1 MRVWAGRPSR
11 ACRSECSARVGGHV
25 VLRRVGN
32 VPDRPARRRY
42 RRRARGY
49 ARWYDGVRL
58 RTRCDTA
65 PRAERLLAAL
75 RRDGEPHP
83 LARDAHCRCA
93 APPRPHH
100 LASGD
105 AARRRQHPGA
115 LPRRADAHGRR
126 PAADQGR
133 DRRAR
138 DGARR
143 APRAGVA
150 GSGAGTSLN
159 GVAPALLLTRDR
171 LPPVALIADLA
182 AYFVISNTIGLGVLT
197 ATGGI
202 STRALWPAC
211 VLWVPGA
218 VAGNLAGVA
227 VAPRV
232 PEQHFRRLTLA
243 VVFVAGAVTIATS
256 Y

>member
-1 MRVWAGRPSR
+1 VLSGFSLPF
-11 ACRSECSARVGGHV
+11 V
-25 VLRRVGN
+25 VTANLTLSLVTRIAV
-32 VPDRPARRRY
+32 ARR
-42 RRRARGY
+42 
-49 ARWYDGVRL
+49 L
-58 RTRCDTA
+58 RDHITW
-65 PRAERLLAAL
+65 PRATLL
-75 RRDGEPHP
+75 
-83 LARDAHCRCA
+83 
-93 APPRPHH
+93 
-100 LASGD
+100 
-105 AARRRQHPGA
+105 
-115 LPRRADAHGRR
+115 
-126 PAADQGR
+126 
-133 DRRAR
+133 
-138 DGARR
+138 
-143 APRAGVA
+143 VA
-150 GSGAGTSLN
+150 GSIPGLYLGARTLTGVDPRPIKVAIGVLVMALAVLLVRASRGAAPGAVPGGGLWAGFFCGFLGAVTSLN

-227 VAPRV
+227 VAPQV

>member
-1 MRVWAGRPSR
+1 VLSGFSLPF
-11 ACRSECSARVGGHV
+11 V
-25 VLRRVGN
+25 VTANLTLSLVTRIAV
-32 VPDRPARRRY
+32 ARR
-42 RRRARGY
+42 
-49 ARWYDGVRL
+49 L
-58 RTRCDTA
+58 RDHITW
-65 PRAERLLAAL
+65 PRATLL
-75 RRDGEPHP
+75 
-83 LARDAHCRCA
+83 
-93 APPRPHH
+93 
-100 LASGD
+100 
-105 AARRRQHPGA
+105 
-115 LPRRADAHGRR
+115 
-126 PAADQGR
+126 
-133 DRRAR
+133 
-138 DGARR
+138 
-143 APRAGVA
+143 VA
-150 GSGAGTSLN
+150 GSIPGLYLGARTLTGVDPRPIKVAIGVLVMALAVLLVRASRGAAPRPVPGAVLGAGFAGGFLGAVTSLN

-227 VAPRV
+227 VAPQV

>member
-1 MRVWAGRPSR
+1 MLSGFSLPF
-11 ACRSECSARVGGHV
+11 V
-25 VLRRVGN
+25 VTANLTLSLVTRIAV
-32 VPDRPARRRY
+32 ARR
-42 RRRARGY
+42 
-49 ARWYDGVRL
+49 L
-58 RTRCDTA
+58 RDHITW
-65 PRAERLLAAL
+65 PRATLL
-75 RRDGEPHP
+75 
-83 LARDAHCRCA
+83 
-93 APPRPHH
+93 
-100 LASGD
+100 
-105 AARRRQHPGA
+105 
-115 LPRRADAHGRR
+115 
-126 PAADQGR
+126 
-133 DRRAR
+133 
-138 DGARR
+138 
-143 APRAGVA
+143 VA
-150 GSGAGTSLN
+150 GSIPGLYLGARTLTGVDPRPIKVAIGVLVMALAVLLVRASRGAAPRPVPGAVLGAGFAGGFLGAVTSLN

-227 VAPRV
+227 VAPQV

>member
-1 MRVWAGRPSR
+1 VLSGFSLPF
-11 ACRSECSARVGGHV
+11 V
-25 VLRRVGN
+25 VTANLTLSLVTRIAV
-32 VPDRPARRRY
+32 ARR
-42 RRRARGY
+42 
-49 ARWYDGVRL
+49 L
-58 RTRCDTA
+58 RDHITW
-65 PRAERLLAAL
+65 PRATLL
-75 RRDGEPHP
+75 
-83 LARDAHCRCA
+83 
-93 APPRPHH
+93 
-100 LASGD
+100 
-105 AARRRQHPGA
+105 
-115 LPRRADAHGRR
+115 
-126 PAADQGR
+126 
-133 DRRAR
+133 
-138 DGARR
+138 
-143 APRAGVA
+143 VA
-150 GSGAGTSLN
+150 GSIPGLYLGARTLTGVDPRPIKVAIGVLVMALAVLLVRASRGAAPGGGPGGVLGAGFAGGFLGAVTSLN

>member
-1 MRVWAGRPSR
+1 MLSGFSLPF
-11 ACRSECSARVGGHV
+11 V
-25 VLRRVGN
+25 VTANLTLSLVTRIAV
-32 VPDRPARRRY
+32 ARR
-42 RRRARGY
+42 
-49 ARWYDGVRL
+49 L
-58 RTRCDTA
+58 RDHITW
-65 PRAERLLAAL
+65 PRATLL
-75 RRDGEPHP
+75 
-83 LARDAHCRCA
+83 
-93 APPRPHH
+93 
-100 LASGD
+100 
-105 AARRRQHPGA
+105 
-115 LPRRADAHGRR
+115 
-126 PAADQGR
+126 
-133 DRRAR
+133 
-138 DGARR
+138 
-143 APRAGVA
+143 VA
-150 GSGAGTSLN
+150 GSIPGLYLGARTLTGVDPRPIKVAIGVVVMALAVLLVRASRGAAPRPVPGAVLGAGFAGGFLGAVTSLN

>member
-1 MRVWAGRPSR
+1 VLSGFSLPF
-11 ACRSECSARVGGHV
+11 V
-25 VLRRVGN
+25 VTANLTLSLVTRIAV
-32 VPDRPARRRY
+32 ARR
-42 RRRARGY
+42 
-49 ARWYDGVRL
+49 L
-58 RTRCDTA
+58 RDHITW
-65 PRAERLLAAL
+65 PRATLLVAGSIPGLYLGARTLTGVDPRPIKVAIGVLVMAL
-75 RRDGEPHP
+75 AVLLGGAWRG
-83 LARDAHCRCA
+83 
-93 APPRPHH
+93 APPRPV
-100 LASGD
+100 
-105 AARRRQHPGA
+105 PGA
-115 LPRRADAHGRR
+115 VL
-126 PAADQGR
+126 
-133 DRRAR
+133 
-138 DGARR
+138 
-143 APRAGVA
+143 
-150 GSGAGTSLN
+150 GAGFAGGFLGAVTSLN

-227 VAPRV
+227 VAPQV

>member
-1 MRVWAGRPSR
+1 MLSGFSLPF
-11 ACRSECSARVGGHV
+11 V
-25 VLRRVGN
+25 VTANLTLSLVTRIAV
-32 VPDRPARRRY
+32 ARR
-42 RRRARGY
+42 
-49 ARWYDGVRL
+49 L
-58 RTRCDTA
+58 RDHITW
-65 PRAERLLAAL
+65 PRATLL
-75 RRDGEPHP
+75 
-83 LARDAHCRCA
+83 
-93 APPRPHH
+93 
-100 LASGD
+100 
-105 AARRRQHPGA
+105 
-115 LPRRADAHGRR
+115 
-126 PAADQGR
+126 
-133 DRRAR
+133 
-138 DGARR
+138 
-143 APRAGVA
+143 VA
-150 GSGAGTSLN
+150 GSIPGLYLGARTLTGVDPRPIKVAIGVLVMALAVLLVRASRGAAPRPVPGAVLGAGFAGGFLGAVTSLN

>member
-1 MRVWAGRPSR
+1 VLSGFSLPF
-11 ACRSECSARVGGHV
+11 V
-25 VLRRVGN
+25 VTANLTLSLVTRIAV
-32 VPDRPARRRY
+32 ARR
-42 RRRARGY
+42 
-49 ARWYDGVRL
+49 L
-58 RTRCDTA
+58 RDHITW
-65 PRAERLLAAL
+65 PRATLLVAGSIPGLYLGARTLTGVDPRPIKVAIGVLVMAL
-75 RRDGEPHP
+75 AVLLVRASRG
-83 LARDAHCRCA
+83 
-93 APPRPHH
+93 APPRPV
-100 LASGD
+100 
-105 AARRRQHPGA
+105 PGA
-115 LPRRADAHGRR
+115 VL
-126 PAADQGR
+126 
-133 DRRAR
+133 
-138 DGARR
+138 
-143 APRAGVA
+143 
-150 GSGAGTSLN
+150 GAGFAGGFLGAVTSLN

>member
-1 MRVWAGRPSR
+1 VLSGFSLPF
-11 ACRSECSARVGGHV
+11 V
-25 VLRRVGN
+25 VTANLTLSLVTRIAV
-32 VPDRPARRRY
+32 ARR
-42 RRRARGY
+42 
-49 ARWYDGVRL
+49 L
-58 RTRCDTA
+58 RDHITW
-65 PRAERLLAAL
+65 PRATLL
-75 RRDGEPHP
+75 
-83 LARDAHCRCA
+83 
-93 APPRPHH
+93 
-100 LASGD
+100 
-105 AARRRQHPGA
+105 
-115 LPRRADAHGRR
+115 
-126 PAADQGR
+126 
-133 DRRAR
+133 
-138 DGARR
+138 
-143 APRAGVA
+143 VA
-150 GSGAGTSLN
+150 GSIPGLYLGARTLTGVDPRPIKVAIGVLVMALAVLLVRASRGAAPRPVPGAVLGAGFAGGFLGAVTSLN

-211 VLWVPGA
+211 VLWIPGA

>member
-1 MRVWAGRPSR
+1 VLSGFSLPF
-11 ACRSECSARVGGHV
+11 V
-25 VLRRVGN
+25 VTANLTLSLVTRIAV
-32 VPDRPARRRY
+32 ARR
-42 RRRARGY
+42 
-49 ARWYDGVRL
+49 L
-58 RTRCDTA
+58 RDHITW
-65 PRAERLLAAL
+65 PRATLL
-75 RRDGEPHP
+75 
-83 LARDAHCRCA
+83 
-93 APPRPHH
+93 
-100 LASGD
+100 
-105 AARRRQHPGA
+105 
-115 LPRRADAHGRR
+115 
-126 PAADQGR
+126 
-133 DRRAR
+133 
-138 DGARR
+138 
-143 APRAGVA
+143 VA
-150 GSGAGTSLN
+150 GSIPGLYLGARTLTGVDPRPIKVAIGVLVMALAVLLVRASRGAAQRPVPGAVLGAGFAGGFLGAVTSLN

>member
-1 MRVWAGRPSR
+1 VLSGFSLPF
-11 ACRSECSARVGGHV
+11 V
-25 VLRRVGN
+25 VTANLTLSLVTRIAV
-32 VPDRPARRRY
+32 ARR
-42 RRRARGY
+42 
-49 ARWYDGVRL
+49 L
-58 RTRCDTA
+58 RDHITW
-65 PRAERLLAAL
+65 PRATLL
-75 RRDGEPHP
+75 
-83 LARDAHCRCA
+83 
-93 APPRPHH
+93 
-100 LASGD
+100 
-105 AARRRQHPGA
+105 
-115 LPRRADAHGRR
+115 
-126 PAADQGR
+126 
-133 DRRAR
+133 
-138 DGARR
+138 
-143 APRAGVA
+143 VA
-150 GSGAGTSLN
+150 GSIPGLYLGARTLTGVDPRPIKVAIGVLVMALAVLLVRASRGAAPRPVPGAVLGAGFAGGFLGAVTSLN

>member
-1 MRVWAGRPSR
+1 VLSGFSLPF
-11 ACRSECSARVGGHV
+11 V
-25 VLRRVGN
+25 VTANLTLSLVTRIAV
-32 VPDRPARRRY
+32 ARR
-42 RRRARGY
+42 
-49 ARWYDGVRL
+49 L
-58 RTRCDTA
+58 RDHITW
-65 PRAERLLAAL
+65 PRATLL
-75 RRDGEPHP
+75 
-83 LARDAHCRCA
+83 
-93 APPRPHH
+93 
-100 LASGD
+100 
-105 AARRRQHPGA
+105 
-115 LPRRADAHGRR
+115 
-126 PAADQGR
+126 
-133 DRRAR
+133 
-138 DGARR
+138 
-143 APRAGVA
+143 VA
-150 GSGAGTSLN
+150 GSIPGLYLGARTLTGVDPRPIKVAIGVLVMALAVLLVRASRGAAQGEGRGGRGEWAEAWRPAPRPVPGAVLGAGFAGGFLGAVTSLN

-227 VAPRV
+227 VAPQV

>member
-1 MRVWAGRPSR
+1 MLSGFSLPF
-11 ACRSECSARVGGHV
+11 V
-25 VLRRVGN
+25 VTANLTLSLVTRIAV
-32 VPDRPARRRY
+32 ARR
-42 RRRARGY
+42 
-49 ARWYDGVRL
+49 L
-58 RTRCDTA
+58 RDHITW
-65 PRAERLLAAL
+65 PRATLL
-75 RRDGEPHP
+75 
-83 LARDAHCRCA
+83 
-93 APPRPHH
+93 
-100 LASGD
+100 
-105 AARRRQHPGA
+105 
-115 LPRRADAHGRR
+115 
-126 PAADQGR
+126 
-133 DRRAR
+133 
-138 DGARR
+138 
-143 APRAGVA
+143 VA
-150 GSGAGTSLN
+150 GSIPGLYLGARTLTGVDPRPIKVAIGVLVMALAVLLVRASRGAAPRPVPGAVLGAGFAGGFLGAVTSLN

-182 AYFVISNTIGLGVLT
+182 AYFVISNTVGLGVLT

-227 VAPRV
+227 VAPQV

>member
-1 MRVWAGRPSR
+1 VLSGFSLPF
-11 ACRSECSARVGGHV
+11 V
-25 VLRRVGN
+25 VTANLTLSLVTRIAV
-32 VPDRPARRRY
+32 ARR
-42 RRRARGY
+42 
-49 ARWYDGVRL
+49 L
-58 RTRCDTA
+58 RDHITW
-65 PRAERLLAAL
+65 PRATLL
-75 RRDGEPHP
+75 
-83 LARDAHCRCA
+83 
-93 APPRPHH
+93 
-100 LASGD
+100 
-105 AARRRQHPGA
+105 
-115 LPRRADAHGRR
+115 
-126 PAADQGR
+126 
-133 DRRAR
+133 
-138 DGARR
+138 
-143 APRAGVA
+143 VA
-150 GSGAGTSLN
+150 GSIPGLYLGARTLTGVDPRPIKVAIGVLVMALAVLLVRVSGGAAPRPVPGAVLGAGFAGGFLGAVTSLN

-227 VAPRV
+227 VAPQV

>member
-1 MRVWAGRPSR
+1 VVPFLVPLLGAAGRF
-11 ACRSECSARVGGHV
+11 
-25 VLRRVGN
+25 
-32 VPDRPARRRY
+32 
-42 RRRARGY
+42 
-49 ARWYDGVRL
+49 
-58 RTRCDTA
+58 A
-65 PRAERLLAAL
+65 PR
-75 RRDGEPHP
+75 PV
-83 LARDAHCRCA
+83 
-93 APPRPHH
+93 
-100 LASGD
+100 
-105 AARRRQHPGA
+105 PGA
-115 LPRRADAHGRR
+115 VL
-126 PAADQGR
+126 
-133 DRRAR
+133 
-138 DGARR
+138 
-143 APRAGVA
+143 
-150 GSGAGTSLN
+150 GAGFAGGFLGAVTSLN

>member
-1 MRVWAGRPSR
+1 VLSGFSLPF
-11 ACRSECSARVGGHV
+11 V
-25 VLRRVGN
+25 VTANLTLSLVTRIAV
-32 VPDRPARRRY
+32 ARR
-42 RRRARGY
+42 
-49 ARWYDGVRL
+49 L
-58 RTRCDTA
+58 RDHITW
-65 PRAERLLAAL
+65 PRATLLVAGSIPGL
-75 RRDGEPHP
+75 YLG
-83 LARDAHCRCA
+83 ARTLTGVD
-93 APPRPHH
+93 PRPIKVAIGVLVMA
-100 LASGD
+100 LAVLLVRASRG
-105 AARRRQHPGA
+105 AARRPVPGA
-115 LPRRADAHGRR
+115 VL
-126 PAADQGR
+126 
-133 DRRAR
+133 
-138 DGARR
+138 
-143 APRAGVA
+143 
-150 GSGAGTSLN
+150 GAGFAGGFLGAVTSLN

-227 VAPRV
+227 VAPQV

>member
-1 MRVWAGRPSR
+1 VLSGFSLPF
-11 ACRSECSARVGGHV
+11 V
-25 VLRRVGN
+25 VTANLTLSLVTRIAV
-32 VPDRPARRRY
+32 ARR
-42 RRRARGY
+42 
-49 ARWYDGVRL
+49 L
-58 RTRCDTA
+58 RDHITW
-65 PRAERLLAAL
+65 PRATLL
-75 RRDGEPHP
+75 
-83 LARDAHCRCA
+83 
-93 APPRPHH
+93 
-100 LASGD
+100 
-105 AARRRQHPGA
+105 
-115 LPRRADAHGRR
+115 
-126 PAADQGR
+126 
-133 DRRAR
+133 
-138 DGARR
+138 
-143 APRAGVA
+143 VA
-150 GSGAGTSLN
+150 GSIPGLYLGARTLTGVDPRPIKVAIGVLVMALAVLLVRASRGAAPRPVPGAVLGAGFAGGFLGAVTSLN

-227 VAPRV
+227 AAPQV

>member
-1 MRVWAGRPSR
+1 VLSGFSLPF
-11 ACRSECSARVGGHV
+11 V
-25 VLRRVGN
+25 VTANLTLSLVTRIAV
-32 VPDRPARRRY
+32 ARR
-42 RRRARGY
+42 
-49 ARWYDGVRL
+49 L
-58 RTRCDTA
+58 RDHITW
-65 PRAERLLAAL
+65 PRATLL
-75 RRDGEPHP
+75 
-83 LARDAHCRCA
+83 
-93 APPRPHH
+93 
-100 LASGD
+100 
-105 AARRRQHPGA
+105 
-115 LPRRADAHGRR
+115 
-126 PAADQGR
+126 
-133 DRRAR
+133 
-138 DGARR
+138 
-143 APRAGVA
+143 VA
-150 GSGAGTSLN
+150 GSIPGLYLGARTLMGVDPRPIKVAIGVLVMALAVLLVRASRGAAPRPVPGAVLGAGFAGGFLGAVTSLN

>member
-1 MRVWAGRPSR
+1 VLSGFSLPF
-11 ACRSECSARVGGHV
+11 V
-25 VLRRVGN
+25 VTANLTLSLVTRIAV
-32 VPDRPARRRY
+32 ARR
-42 RRRARGY
+42 
-49 ARWYDGVRL
+49 L
-58 RTRCDTA
+58 RDHITW
-65 PRAERLLAAL
+65 PRATLLVAGSIPGL
-75 RRDGEPHP
+75 YLG
-83 LARDAHCRCA
+83 ARTLTGVD
-93 APPRPHH
+93 PRPIKVAIGVLVMA
-100 LASGD
+100 LAVLLVRASRG
-105 AARRRQHPGA
+105 AARRPVPGA
-115 LPRRADAHGRR
+115 VL
-126 PAADQGR
+126 
-133 DRRAR
+133 
-138 DGARR
+138 
-143 APRAGVA
+143 
-150 GSGAGTSLN
+150 GAGFAGGFLGAVTSLN

>member
-1 MRVWAGRPSR
+1 VLSGFSLPF
-11 ACRSECSARVGGHV
+11 V
-25 VLRRVGN
+25 VTANLTLSLVTRIAV
-32 VPDRPARRRY
+32 ARR
-42 RRRARGY
+42 
-49 ARWYDGVRL
+49 L
-58 RTRCDTA
+58 RDHITW
-65 PRAERLLAAL
+65 PRATLL
-75 RRDGEPHP
+75 
-83 LARDAHCRCA
+83 
-93 APPRPHH
+93 
-100 LASGD
+100 
-105 AARRRQHPGA
+105 
-115 LPRRADAHGRR
+115 
-126 PAADQGR
+126 
-133 DRRAR
+133 
-138 DGARR
+138 
-143 APRAGVA
+143 VA
-150 GSGAGTSLN
+150 GSIPGLYLGARTLTGVDPRPIKVAIGVLVMALAVLLVRGSGGEAPRPVPGAVLGAGFAGGFLGAVTSLN

>member
-1 MRVWAGRPSR
+1 M
-11 ACRSECSARVGGHV
+11 
-25 VLRRVGN
+25 
-32 VPDRPARRRY
+32 
-42 RRRARGY
+42 
-49 ARWYDGVRL
+49 
-58 RTRCDTA
+58 
-65 PRAERLLAAL
+65 
-75 RRDGEPHP
+75 P
-83 LARDAHCRCA
+83 LAFLLVGVSRG
-93 APPRPHH
+93 APPRPV
-100 LASGD
+100 
-105 AARRRQHPGA
+105 PGA
-115 LPRRADAHGRR
+115 VL
-126 PAADQGR
+126 
-133 DRRAR
+133 
-138 DGARR
+138 
-143 APRAGVA
+143 
-150 GSGAGTSLN
+150 GAGFAGGFLGAVTSLN